1 MYTIPKLISVSRT
14 RFLSSPFYL
23 AVLMSFLCVEEFT
36 GQVMISDGGTV
47 STCGDIFY
55 DDQVG
60 ADGDG
65 GPYTDNDY
73 TLTLCPDVPG
83 TAVSVNFLGFDV
95 QTNANPNNN
104 DVLYVFDGETTG
116 DPMVGAGS
124 GNLFEDMTIT
134 ASINNPSGCLTFQ
147 FVCNNGA
154 SGGDIGWAAD
164 ISCVTPCTYP
174 ASAFSLTDPDPFDDF
189 NLSVGVCPFQ
199 DVFFDGSES
208 TADGVPLS
216 NWIWNWGDGNVE
228 TTESDLV
235 SHNYSEPGEYLVT
248 LVVEDENN
256 CNSVNLEPY
265 QVLVSTIPVF
275 NVDFSSPLCTG
286 SPGFLDGNPVQSI
299 TWTALPPLAVSESEP
314 LPDATGIPFT
324 SELFI
329 DFFDTDQVLED
340 CDDLM
345 SFSAVIEHSF
355 IGDLTMWITCPDGTE
370 VLIMDNGASGGVDP
384 SGCNNPDLGGNDLG
398 EPVFGDGGGTP
409 EPGVGYEYT
418 WSTEGEFIL
427 DDPDNP
433 NLDGFNAVP
442 AGLYGTCGD
451 ICDLVGCPLNG
462 IWEFNILDQWA
473 ADNGF
478 LFEWGIDFNPAIVPG
493 VTTFTPTIGADMDS
507 SFWQLSVS
515 TEGISSVDE
524 QADYVELMFDTP
536 GMYPFTY
543 TVTNNFSCSWDTIV
557 NVEIVPGLGNSV
569 TAGADLIFCQDLVQL
584 EGAFVG
590 GGVSACSN
598 DEGTVNYCYGNNA
611 NDVFTYCPDNPG
623 DGTMMTV
630 DFSSGMVEQFWDFV
644 NIYDGDSDA
653 APLLATVDG
662 DLSGLTYTAGNADGC
677 LTIVYI
683 SDGANSCGSGIME
696 ESVWCASCGGQVEC
710 GYLWSWEPPTYL
722 DNPSSPTPT
731 VLDFD
736 GIPIEY
742 TLLVEP
748 IGMPYC
754 GTEDVVTVLPGFEY
768 ELNSSDPTCLITDG
782 SISVTISELP
792 SEGPWD
798 LTLSENGSLVAAL
811 ESNGGFDVFT
821 GLDEGD
827 YTLELSD
834 SGGCL
839 YEIDMILSAP
849 VPLDFDLTVNSII
862 CINGSVNL
870 EVSSDMDPGDTW
882 AYSWDNGLGTGYNQL
897 VSPLTNTEYEVFATA
912 LNGCTSEPQIVTVQ
926 VYDSLS
932 LDIDSPGL
940 ICGGAF
946 AELEAVLFE
955 GGSGAGYDFNWTWQN
970 TPVGTNDSEIVDYP
984 AATGSY
990 CLTLSDNCETPAITE
1005 CVDVVIETPIM
1016 ADFTSDTTRA
1026 CIPGIFQFES
1036 LVDMAQISQHE
1047 WLFGDEE
1054 LSYESNPV
1062 HAYPVPGGYDVT
1074 YNITSLIGCEYTNFQ
1089 PGYLQVYPRPTAGFT
1104 ATPQPTRIPDT
1115 RIQFESITSNN
1126 VMEWY
1131 WLFDSI
1137 QNLGVSPLADPEFVF
1152 PIDIGGDYPVTLV
1165 VTDANGCSSQITR
1178 MIEVLD
1184 LFALYIPTSF
1194 TPNNDG
1200 VNDAFFVQGADID
1213 PNRFT
1218 LQIFNRWGNQVFETF
1233 DLNEPWY
1240 GPSTEGSGYYAPD
1253 GLYYYRVVVY
1263 ANSSTAERQEV
1274 TGTVLVTR

>member
-1 MYTIPKLISVSRT
+1 MNTFELLFSKASFQLRLKSLIFGLV
-14 RFLSSPFYL
+14 L
-23 AVLMSFLCVEEFT
+23 AMAGQVVHS
-36 GQVMISDGGTV
+36 QVMISDGGTV
-47 STCGDIFY
+47 TTCGDIFY

-73 TLTLCPDVPG
+73 ILTLCPDVPG

-116 DPMVGAGS
+116 APMVGAGS

-134 ASINNPSGCLTFQ
+134 ASINNPTGCLTFQ

-174 ASAFSLTDPDPFDDF
+174 ASAFEMVDPEPFD
-189 NLSVGVCPFQ
+189 NINPSVGVCPFQ
-199 DVFFDGSES
+199 DVSFDGSAS
-208 TADGVPLS
+208 SADGVPLAD
-216 NWIWNWGDGNVE
+216 WIWNWGDGIVE
-228 TTESDLV
+228 TTTSPLA
-235 SHNYSEPGEYLVT
+235 SHNYEEPGEYLVT
-248 LVVEDENN
+248 LVVEDENQ

-265 QVLVSTIPVF
+265 QVLVSTIPIF
-275 NVDFSSPLCTG
+275 NATFTSPLCTG
-286 SPGFLDGNPVQSI
+286 SPGYLDGNPVQSI

-329 DFFDTDQVLED
+329 DFFDPDQVLED

-345 SFSAVIEHSF
+345 SFSAIIEHSF

-398 EPVFGDGGGTP
+398 EPVFGDGGGAPT
-409 EPGVGYEYT
+409 PGVGYEYT

-507 SFWQLSVS
+507 SYWQVS
-515 TEGISSVDE
+515 TADFGVDAIDGV
-524 QADYVELMFDTP
+524 ADYVDLMFDTP
-536 GMYPFTY
+536 GSYPFTY
-543 TVTNNFSCSWDTIV
+543 TVTNNFSCTWDTIV
-557 NVEIVPGLGNSV
+557 NVEVVPGLENSV
-569 TAGADLIFCQDLVQL
+569 TAGADLIFCQDAVQL

-590 GGVSACSN
+590 GEDSPCSN

-611 NDVFTYCPDNPG
+611 YDVFTYCPDNPG

-630 DFSSGMVEQFWDFV
+630 DFSSGMVEDFWDAV

-653 APLLATVDG
+653 APLIATIGG
-662 DLSGLTYTAGNADGC
+662 DLSDLTYTATNADGC
-677 LTIVYI
+677 LTVVYV
-683 SDGANSCGSGIME
+683 SDGGNSCASGGMV

-710 GYLWSWEPPTYL
+710 GYLWSWDPPTYL
-722 DNPSSPTPT
+722 DDPTSATPT

-736 GIPIEY
+736 GVPIEY

-748 IGMPYC
+748 IGMPNC
-754 GTEDVVTVLPGFEY
+754 GTEDVVSVLPGFDY
-768 ELNSSDPTCLITDG
+768 EVASSNPTCVVTDG
-782 SISVTISELP
+782 SVSVTISEPP
-792 SEGPWD
+792 SDGPWT
-798 LTLSENGSLVAAL
+798 LVLSENGSLV
-811 ESNGGFDVFT
+811 ETITSNGGLDVFND
-821 GLDEGD
+821 LDEGTYD
-827 YTLELSD
+827 LELSD

-839 YEIDMILSAP
+839 YALEMILSAP
-849 VPLDFDLTVNSII
+849 VPMDFDVTVNPII

-870 EVSSDMDPGDTW
+870 EVSSDMDPGGTW
-882 AYSWDNGLGTGYNQL
+882 VYSWDNGLGTGYSQL
-897 VSPLTNTEYEVFATA
+897 VSPIVDTDYEMFATA
-912 LNGCTSEPQIVTVQ
+912 PNGCTSVPQTVTVQ

-932 LDIDSPGL
+932 VQLDAPAL

-946 AELEAVLFE
+946 AEVEAAVFE
-955 GGSGAGYDFNWTWQN
+955 GGSGAGYGFNWTWQN
-970 TPVGTNDSEIVDYP
+970 VAVGGNDFEIVDYP
-984 AATGSY
+984 ASTGSY
-990 CLTLSDNCETPAITE
+990 CLTLSDNCETPSITE
-1005 CVDVVIETPIM
+1005 CIEVVIETPIP

-1036 LVDMAQISQHE
+1036 LVDGALISQHE
-1047 WLFGDEE
+1047 WFFGDGE
-1054 LSYESNPV
+1054 LSVETSPV
-1062 HAYPVPGGYDVT
+1062 HVYPSPGGYDVT

-1089 PGYLQVYPRPTAGFT
+1089 PGYLQVYPRPSVGFT
-1104 ATPQPTRIPDT
+1104 ATPQPTRVPDT
-1115 RIQFESITSNN
+1115 RIEFESVNSNN
-1126 VMEWY
+1126 VVDWY

-1137 QNLGVSPLADPEFVF
+1137 QNLGGSMLSDPEFVF
-1152 PIDIGGDYPVTLV
+1152 PIDVGGDYPVTLV
-1165 VTDANGCSSQITR
+1165 VTDENGCTSQITR
-1178 MIEVLD
+1178 VIEIQD

-1200 VNDAFFVQGADID
+1200 INDAFFVQGTDID
-1213 PNRFT
+1213 PDRFT
-1218 LQIFNRWGNQVFETF
+1218 MQIFNRWGNKVFETF
-1233 DLNEPWY
+1233 DLQEPWY
-1240 GPSTEGSGYYAPD
+1240 GPAGPESEHYAPD
-1253 GLYYYRVVVY
+1253 GIYYYRVVVY
-1263 ANSSTAERQEV
+1263 ATSSTAERQEV
-1274 TGTVLVTR
+1274 TGSVMVTR

>member
-1 MYTIPKLISVSRT
+1 METILMSTPTTSITSRLT
-14 RFLSSPFYL
+14 PILFGFLSLFFGQDL
-23 AVLMSFLCVEEFT
+23 FA
-36 GQVMISDGGTV
+36 QVMISDGGTV
-47 STCGDIFY
+47 TTCGDVFY

-60 ADGDG
+60 AAGDG

-73 TLTLCPDVPG
+73 ILTLCPDEPG
-83 TAVSVNFLGFDV
+83 TAVSVTFLGFDV
-95 QTNANPNNN
+95 QTNPNPNNS

-116 DPMVGAGS
+116 APMVGAGS

-134 ASINNPSGCLTFQ
+134 ASINNPTGCLTFQ

-174 ASAFSLTDPDPFDDF
+174 ASAFSLTDPDPFD
-189 NLSVGVCPFQ
+189 NINPSVGVCPLQ
-199 DVFFDGSES
+199 DVSFDGSAS
-208 TADGVPLS
+208 TADGVPLAD
-216 NWIWNWGDGNVE
+216 WIWNWGDGNVE
-228 TTESDLV
+228 TTNSPLAT
-235 SHNYSEPGEYLVT
+235 HNYEEPGEYLVT
-248 LVVEDENN
+248 LVVEDENQ

-265 QVLVSTIPVF
+265 QVLVSTIPIF
-275 NVDFSSPLCTG
+275 NASFSSPLCTG

-329 DFFDTDQVLED
+329 DFFDPDQVLED

-345 SFSAVIEHSF
+345 SFSAIIEHSF

-398 EPVFGDGGGTP
+398 EPVFGDGGGSP
-409 EPGVGYEYT
+409 IPGVGYEYS
-418 WSTEGEFIL
+418 WSTEGEYVL

-442 AGLYGTCGD
+442 AGLYATCGD

-493 VTTFTPTIGADMDS
+493 VTTFTPTIGANMDS
-507 SFWQLSVS
+507 SYWQVS
-515 TEGISSVDE
+515 TSTYGVETIDA
-524 QADYVELMFDTP
+524 QADYVDLMFDLP
-536 GMYPFTY
+536 GSYPFTY

-557 NVEIVPGLGNSV
+557 NIEVVPGLGNSV
-569 TAGADLIFCQDLVQL
+569 TAGADLIFCQNPVQL

-590 GGVSACSN
+590 GGASPCSN

-611 NDVFTYCPDNPG
+611 YDVFTYCPDVLG

-630 DFSSGMVEQFWDFV
+630 DFSSGMVEAFWDAV

-653 APLLATVDG
+653 APLIATVEG
-662 DLSGLTYTAGNADGC
+662 DLSGLTYTATNADGC
-677 LTIVYI
+677 LTVVYV
-683 SDGANSCGSGIME
+683 SDGGNSCGSGGMV

-710 GYLWSWEPPTYL
+710 GYLWSWDPPTYL
-722 DNPSSPTPT
+722 DDPTSPTPT

-736 GIPIEY
+736 GMPIEY

-754 GTEDVVTVLPGFEY
+754 GTEDVVSVLPGFDY
-768 ELNSSDPTCLITDG
+768 AVYSSNPTCLITDG
-782 SISVTISELP
+782 SISVTISEPPSDGPWTLVL
-792 SEGPWD
+792 SEGG
-798 LTLSENGSLVAAL
+798 TLVETIN
-811 ESNGGFDVFT
+811 SNGGLDVFT
-821 GLDEGD
+821 GLDEGF
-827 YTLELSD
+827 YSLELSD
-834 SGGCL
+834 TGGCL
-839 YEIDMILSAP
+839 YEMELILSAP
-849 VPLDFDLTVNSII
+849 VPMEFDLTVNPII

-870 EVSSDMDPGDTW
+870 EVSSAMDPGNAW
-882 AYSWDNGLGTGYNQL
+882 VYSWDNGLGTGDNQL
-897 VSPLTNTEYEVFATA
+897 VSPLVDTDYEVFATA
-912 LNGCTSEPQIVTVQ
+912 TNGCTSAPETVTVQ

-932 LDIDSPGL
+932 IELDAPAL

-946 AELEAVLFE
+946 AQLEAVVFE
-955 GGSGAGYDFNWTWQN
+955 GGSGAGYGFNWTWQN
-970 TPVGTNDSEIVDYP
+970 VPVGTNDFEIVDYP
-984 AATGSY
+984 AATGTY
-990 CLTLSDNCETPAITE
+990 CLTLTDNCETPALTE
-1005 CVDVVIETPIM
+1005 CIEVVIETPIP

-1036 LVDMAQISQHE
+1036 LVDIAQISQHE
-1047 WLFGDEE
+1047 WFFGDGE
-1054 LSYESNPV
+1054 LSYETSPV
-1062 HAYPVPGGYDVT
+1062 HVYPAPGGYDVT

-1089 PGYLQVYPRPTAGFT
+1089 PGYLQVYPRPSVGFT
-1104 ATPQPTRIPDT
+1104 ATPQPTRVPDT
-1115 RIQFESITSNN
+1115 RIEFESVNSNN
-1126 VMEWY
+1126 VVDWY

-1137 QNLGVSPLADPEFVF
+1137 QNLGGSLLPDPEFVF
-1152 PIDIGGDYPVTLV
+1152 PIDVGGDYPVTLV
-1165 VTDANGCSSQITR
+1165 VTDENGCTSQITR
-1178 MIEVLD
+1178 IIEIQD

-1200 VNDAFFVQGADID
+1200 INDAFFVQGTDID
-1213 PNRFT
+1213 PDRFT
-1218 LQIFNRWGNQVFETF
+1218 MQIFNRWGNKVFETHN
-1233 DLNEPWY
+1233 LEEPWF
-1240 GPSTEGSGYYAPD
+1240 GPAGPESEHYAPD
-1253 GLYYYRVVVY
+1253 GLYYYRVVVF
-1263 ANSSTAERQEV
+1263 ATSSTAERQEV
-1274 TGTVLVTR
+1274 TGSVLVTR

>member
-1 MYTIPKLISVSRT
+1 METHQISGYSIREKA
-14 RFLSSPFYL
+14 FLTLCFWSI
-23 AVLMSFLCVEEFT
+23 LMLLTSNSFT
-36 GQVMISDGGTV
+36 GQIMISDGGTIT
-47 STCGDIFY
+47 TCGDIFY
-55 DDQVG
+55 DDAVG

-73 TLTLCPDVPG
+73 VLTLCPDVPG

-116 DPMVGAGS
+116 APMVGAGS

-134 ASINNPSGCLTFQ
+134 ASINNPTGCLTFQ

-154 SGGDIGWAAD
+154 TGGDIGWAAD
-164 ISCVTPCTYP
+164 VSCVTPCTYP
-174 ASAFSLTDPDPFDDF
+174 ASAFSLTDPAPFDDF

-199 DVFFDGSES
+199 DVTFDGSAS
-208 TADGVPLS
+208 SADGVPLA
-216 NWIWNWGDGNVE
+216 NWIWNWGDGSVE
-228 TTESDLV
+228 TTSTPVV
-235 SHNYSEPGEYLVT
+235 SHNFEEPGEYLVS
-248 LVVEDENN
+248 LVVEDENQ

-370 VLIMDNGASGGVDP
+370 VLIMENGASGAVDP
-384 SGCNNPDLGGNDLG
+384 TGCNNPDLGGNDLG

-409 EPGVGYEYT
+409 EPGIGYEYT

-478 LFEWGIDFNPAIVPG
+478 LFEWGIDFNPEIVPG

-507 SFWQLSVS
+507 SFWQVTSSSPGVENIDGPADLVDLMFEE
-515 TEGISSVDE
+515 EGI
-524 QADYVELMFDTP
+524 
-536 GMYPFTY
+536 YPFTY

-557 NVEIVPGLGNSV
+557 NVEVIPGLGNSV
-569 TAGADLIFCQDLVQL
+569 TAGSDFVFCQDAVQL

-590 GGVSACSN
+590 GGVSPCAN

-611 NDVFTYCPDNPG
+611 NDAFTYCPDNPG
-623 DGTMMTV
+623 DGTMMTI
-630 DFSSGMVEQFWDFV
+630 DFSAGTVEPFWDFV
-644 NIYDGDSDA
+644 SIYDGDSNA
-653 APLLATVDG
+653 APLIATAEG
-662 DLSGLTYTAGNADGC
+662 DLSELTYTATNAGGC
-677 LTIVYI
+677 LTIVYV
-683 SDGANSCGSGIME
+683 SDGANSCESGAEE

-710 GYLWSWEPPTYL
+710 GYLWSWDPPTYL
-722 DNPSSPTPT
+722 DNPLSPTPT

-736 GIPIEY
+736 GLAIEY

-748 IGMPYC
+748 IGLPYC
-754 GTEDVVTVLPGFEY
+754 GTEDFVTVFPGFQY
-768 ELNSSDPTCLITDG
+768 EVQSSNPTCLITDG
-782 SISVTISELP
+782 SITATISEP
-792 SEGPWD
+792 SSEGPWT
-798 LTLSENGSLVAAL
+798 LVLSEGGTLIETI
-811 ESNGGFDVFT
+811 ESNGGVDVFS

-827 YTLELSD
+827 YILELSD
-834 SGGCL
+834 TEGCL
-839 YEIDMILSAP
+839 YSQNVELSAP
-849 VPLDFDLTVNSII
+849 VPMDFDLTVNPII

-870 EVSSDMDPGDTW
+870 EVSSEMDPENSWTYTW
-882 AYSWDNGLGTGYNQL
+882 DSGLGLGFNQV
-897 VSPLTNTEYEVFATA
+897 VSPTIDTDYEVFATA
-912 LNGCTSEPQIVTVQ
+912 TNGCTSAPQVVTVQ

-932 LDIDSPGL
+932 MEIAGPDL
-940 ICGGAF
+940 ICGGSF
-946 AELEAVLFE
+946 AELEADVFE
-955 GGSGAGYDFNWTWQN
+955 GGSGSGYDFNWTWQSI
-970 TPVGTNDSEIVDYP
+970 PVGTNDSEIVDYP

-990 CLTLSDNCETPAITE
+990 CLTLTDDCETPAITE
-1005 CVDVVIETPIM
+1005 CIEVVIETPIA

-1036 LVDMAQISQHE
+1036 LVDLSLISQHE
-1047 WLFGDEE
+1047 WIFGDGE
-1054 LSYESNPV
+1054 LSFEENPV
-1062 HAYPVPGGYDVT
+1062 HVYPNPGGYDIT
-1074 YNITSLIGCEYTNFQ
+1074 YNITSLIGCEYTRSE
-1089 PGYLQVYPRPTAGFT
+1089 PGYLQVYTRPAVGFT
-1104 ATPQPTRIPDT
+1104 ATPQPTRVPDT
-1115 RIQFESITSNN
+1115 KIEFESVNSNN
-1126 VMEWY
+1126 VVDWY

-1137 QNLGVSPLADPEFVF
+1137 QNLGVSPLSDPDFVF
-1152 PIDIGGDYPVTLV
+1152 PIDMGGDYPVTLV
-1165 VTDANGCSSQITR
+1165 VTDENGCSNQITR
-1178 MIEVLD
+1178 IVEILD

-1200 VNDAFFVQGADID
+1200 VNDSFFVQGTDID
-1213 PNRFT
+1213 PDRFKMEV
-1218 LQIFNRWGNQVFETF
+1218 FNRWGNKVFQTN
-1233 DLNEPWY
+1233 DLNEPWF
-1240 GPSTEGSGYYAPD
+1240 GPAAPGSEFYAQD
-1253 GLYYYRVVVY
+1253 AVYYYRVIVY
-1263 ANSSTAERQEV
+1263 ALSSTAERQEV
-1274 TGTVLVTR
+1274 TGSVMVMR